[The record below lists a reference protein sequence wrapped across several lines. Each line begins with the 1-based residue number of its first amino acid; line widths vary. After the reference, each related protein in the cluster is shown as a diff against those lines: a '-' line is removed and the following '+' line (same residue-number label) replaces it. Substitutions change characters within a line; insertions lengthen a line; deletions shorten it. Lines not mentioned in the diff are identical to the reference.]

1 MFEVI
6 QINGKMDSD
15 GNDIFTPRCSL
26 AHKLFESFGKRKVN
40 LDELRLLQNEYKM
53 NSPVNFLEFFD
64 ELRTV

>member
-1 MFEVI
+1 MMKVI

-40 LDELRLLQNEYKM
+40 LEQLRLLQSNNK
-53 NSPVNFLEFFD
+53 VNCSIYWI
-64 ELRTV
+64 